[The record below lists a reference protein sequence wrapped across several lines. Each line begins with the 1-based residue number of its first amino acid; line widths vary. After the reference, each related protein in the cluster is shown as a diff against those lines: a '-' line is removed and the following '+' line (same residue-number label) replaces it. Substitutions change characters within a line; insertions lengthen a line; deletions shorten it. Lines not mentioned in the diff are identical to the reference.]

1 MFKKVKTSRKK
12 IVPKQLIKPIFI
24 ICILIILLAFLS
36 GSAYAYESPEYKDG
50 LFQSW
55 HRANLCIPCHYM
67 LAGTAKA
74 QAISNSCENC
84 HKYRI
89 KGATAANDRKI
100 EMSNIENIHTNM
112 VCIKCHVG
120 LKAGTNITA
129 ADFHRVMSKTACLEC
144 HAFDNGTYIKP
155 LKTRCSDCHS
165 GSPHVVHGD
174 RLNKMCVACHGENIE
189 KFITT
194 NPEVAGKMISLSGQ
208 NATIVDKSEYPT
220 LGEFIIKLIEQFTK
234 ILR

>member
-1 MFKKVKTSRKK
+1 MFIKEKTSRKK
-12 IVPKQLIKPIFI
+12 IKRIIITIYFI
-24 ICILIILLAFLS
+24 VILIILLP
-36 GSAYAYESPEYKDG
+36 GSANAYESPEYKDG

-74 QAISNSCENC
+74 QAISNSCKNC
-84 HKYRI
+84 HQYNV

-100 EMSNIENIHTNM
+100 EMSNIEKIHTDM
-112 VCIKCHVG
+112 VCINCHVG
-120 LKAGTNITA
+120 PGTGTNITA

-165 GSPHVVHGD
+165 GNPHVVHGD
-174 RLNKMCVACHGENIE
+174 RLNKMCIACHGENIE
-189 KFITT
+189 KFISL
-194 NPEVAGKMISLSGQ
+194 NPEVAVKMMSLPGQ
-208 NATIVDKSEYPT
+208 NATIVDRSEYPT

>member
-12 IVPKQLIKPIFI
+12 IVQQLIKPIFI

-89 KGATAANDRKI
+89 KGANAGNDRKI
-100 EMSNIENIHTNM
+100 EMSTIENIHTDM

-120 LKAGTNITA
+120 PRTETNITA
-129 ADFHRVMSKTACLEC
+129 ADFHRVMSKTACLSC
-144 HAFDNGTYIKP
+144 HTFENGSYIKP
-155 LKTRCSDCHS
+155 LKTKCSDCHS
-165 GSPHVVHGD
+165 GSPHVVHGT
-174 RLNKMCVACHGENIE
+174 RLNKMCVACHGEAIE
-189 KFITT
+189 KFITI
-194 NPEVAGKMISLSGQ
+194 NPEEAGNIILSQGQ
-208 NATIVDKSEYPT
+208 NTTIAEIPEYPT
-220 LGEFIIKLIEQFTK
+220 IGQFIIQLIEQFTK

>member
-1 MFKKVKTSRKK
+1 MKKKDIDSSKKSRAT
-12 IVPKQLIKPIFI
+12 IINNSYIIFI
-24 ICILIILLAFLS
+24 VLILIFLLPDPVN
-36 GSAYAYESPEYKDG
+36 AYESPEYKDG
-50 LFQSW
+50 LSQSW

-155 LKTRCSDCHS
+155 LKTKCSDCHS

>member
-1 MFKKVKTSRKK
+1 MFRKEKSSNKKAGATIIKRV
-12 IVPKQLIKPIFI
+12 LIIFI
-24 ICILIILLAFLS
+24 IIILLFLTTS
-36 GSAYAYESPEYKDG
+36 PVNAYESPEYKDG

-67 LAGTAKA
+67 LGGTAKA

-100 EMSNIENIHTNM
+100 EMSNIENIHTDM

-120 LKAGTNITA
+120 TEAGINITA
-129 ADFHRVMSKTACLEC
+129 ADFHRVMSKTACLSC
-144 HAFDNGTYIKP
+144 HTFENGTYIKP
-155 LKTRCSDCHS
+155 LKTKCSDCHS
-165 GSPHVVHGD
+165 GSPHVVHGTKLD
-174 RLNKMCVACHGENIE
+174 KMCVACHGEDIG
-189 KFITT
+189 KFINMT
-194 NPEVAGKMISLSGQ
+194 PEEAGKKMLLSGQ
-208 NATIVDKSEYPT
+208 NITIAEIPEYPT
-220 LGEFIIKLIEQFTK
+220 IGQFIIRLIEQFTK